1 MKTVGIFI
9 GPCYMKWDENTVK
22 NGMGGSETWAHEVAS
37 RLSQKGYDVTMYAYP
52 EEDHDPLPNYHLVS
66 HERYLDDIKTKRFD
80 YFIYSRYTG
89 AISPYLKCDNVYV
102 MIHDVCMVTPENI
115 PSFIGLGRVKKY
127 CYLSEWHKE
136 NLLGLYSQ
144 YGLSENM
151 LYKVTNGYSTEYYN
165 DIDLN
170 NKTNSMVWSSS
181 LLRGFDIFYES
192 VFLPLI
198 KKHRDLRLIVCT
210 GTLQDVDKFL
220 LTNSKMLPG
229 VEICEKLSKE
239 KLAEVQKSA
248 KFWVYPGIFPETF
261 CITAVENAAAGN
273 VIISPL
279 SYGLS
284 TTLNKI
290 DYLKE
295 ADLEIMD
302 NNNAESYIKIVDN
315 ILTDDELR
323 LKYAN
328 ECMKQASEYNWDRAT
343 EDFIKLFNEE

>member
-9 GPCYMKWDENTVK
+9 GPCYMKWDENTVE

-52 EEDHDPLPNYHLVS
+52 EEDHAPLPNYHLVS

-151 LYKVTNGYSTEYYN
+151 LYKVTNGYSTEHYTRAHL
-165 DIDLN
+165 DMKN
-170 NKTNSMVWSSS
+170 NAMVWSSS
-181 LLRGFDIFYES
+181 LLRGFDVFYEH
-192 VFLPLI
+192 VFLPLLYEFP
-198 KKHRDLRLIVCT
+198 DLTLYVCS
-210 GTLQDVDKFL
+210 GTIQDIDRAMLQNTKFL
-220 LTNSKMLPG
+220 PG
-229 VEICEKLSKE
+229 TEISEKLPKQI
-239 KLAEVQKSA
+239 LANMQCLS

-284 TTLNKI
+284 TTLGDIK
-290 DYLKE
+290 YLKE
-295 ADLEIMD
+295 LNLPILDKD
-302 NNNAESYIKIVDN
+302 NANKYVEVVRS
-315 ILTDDELR
+315 ILTNDNLR
-323 LKYAN
+323 KEYATQ
-328 ECMKQASEYNWDRAT
+328 CMAQAKAYDWDKAT